1 MLEAIQDTVR
11 LVGPS
16 LLTLEQL
23 GQAFERFKAVLD
35 DAAKRRKER
44 SNITTG
50 EDFDEEEAEALEV
63 SCLKLGPHH
72 ELCEMWHLNTGA

>member
-1 MLEAIQDTVR
+1 MTNMLEAIQDTVR

-50 EDFDEEEAEALEV
+50 EDFDDEEAEALEV
-63 SCLKLGPHH
+63 SPLDNSIDNMRC
-72 ELCEMWHLNTGA
+72 CI